1 MDVFGSRVRHGSRD
15 GTHASQ
21 LGRCQVKPV
30 AGHAV
35 GMKTRRSRLL
45 MAAFRLNPALQSWD
59 VWLGANASR
68 IPLG

>member
-1 MDVFGSRVRHGSRD
+1 
-15 GTHASQ
+15 
-21 LGRCQVKPV
+21 
-30 AGHAV
+30 
-35 GMKTRRSRLL
+35 MKTRRSRLL